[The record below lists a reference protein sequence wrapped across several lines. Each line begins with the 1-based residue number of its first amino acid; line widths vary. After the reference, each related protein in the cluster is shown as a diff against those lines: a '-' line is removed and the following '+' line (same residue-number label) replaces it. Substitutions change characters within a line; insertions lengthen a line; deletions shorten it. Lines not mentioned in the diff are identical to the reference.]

1 MAQLHRHTPRR
12 PTRAFTLVEVM
23 MAATI
28 LVVGFMGMIHAITIG
43 SEMLATA
50 RRQTL
55 AAQIMTHEL
64 EKLRYADWSN
74 GTDGISDLATGGV
87 NGTPITIDTHFNSAK
102 DANGTTYMGAV
113 FVLTRTCTYVSGTS
127 NQIREITFTI
137 KWTVR
142 PSGLA
147 ASRTY
152 TRMMSGY
159 YGNNGLNLTYQ
170 RS

>member
-1 MAQLHRHTPRR
+1 MVSLPANILRR
-12 PTRAFTLVEVM
+12 PARAFTLVEVM

-28 LVVGFMGMIHAITIG
+28 LVVGFMGTIQVITIG

-55 AAQIMTHEL
+55 AAQIMTHEI

-74 GTDGISDLATGGV
+74 GTDGIVDLATGGTT
-87 NGTPITIDTHFNSAK
+87 GTSIPIDTHFNSVK
-102 DANGTTYMGAV
+102 DASGTTYLGAV
-113 FVLTRTCTYVSGTS
+113 FVLTRTCTYVPGTS

-142 PSGLA
+142 PSGLT

-152 TRMMSGY
+152 TRMMSAY